1 MDEFAFWGQI
11 AGLYYK
17 IGSATT
23 PVNHSSPKDKK
34 KKRILRGKIKF
45 LVYTSKVI
53 ILHYKEVHGWSTL
66 VIKTL
71 DRCLKFV
78 QSQRSFN
85 ILLGKV
91 LFFFL
96 SQSYRYL
103 KSSLKL
109 HYQTISREI

>member
-53 ILHYKEVHGWSTL
+53 ILHYKEVHGWSL
-66 VIKTL
+66 KTL
-71 DRCLKFV
+71 GRCLKFV

-85 ILLGKV
+85 ILLVKV
-91 LFFFL
+91 LFF
-96 SQSYRYL
+96 S
-103 KSSLKL
+103 
-109 HYQTISREI
+109 